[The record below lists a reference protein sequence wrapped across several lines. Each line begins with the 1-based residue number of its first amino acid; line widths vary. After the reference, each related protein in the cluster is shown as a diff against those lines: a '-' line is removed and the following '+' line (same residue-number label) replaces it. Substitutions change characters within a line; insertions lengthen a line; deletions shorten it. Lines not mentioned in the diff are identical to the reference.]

1 MASEI
6 NELKRILEE
15 KEALNGQMTRSKN
28 SMQKS
33 NEEIDV
39 QTLAQ
44 TRARD
49 MLRNITCSSLTG
61 CFSVDFLICSEY

>member
-28 SMQKS
+28 SMQQS
-33 NEEIDV
+33 NEEIKRQLEEEVKGKNALSHQV
-39 QTLAQ
+39 QAAKHDHELLE
-44 TRARD
+44 R
-49 MLRNITCSSLTG
+49 
-61 CFSVDFLICSEY
+61 